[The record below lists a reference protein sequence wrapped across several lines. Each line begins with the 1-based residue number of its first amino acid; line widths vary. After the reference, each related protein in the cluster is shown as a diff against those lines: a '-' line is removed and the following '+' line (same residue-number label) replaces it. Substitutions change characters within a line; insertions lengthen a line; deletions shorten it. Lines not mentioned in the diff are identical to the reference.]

1 MLSDPRQVT
10 SCVPGAEITEQLD
23 ECAYKGT
30 IRVQVG
36 PIVANYKGE
45 LQVERLDA
53 QSYTIELV
61 GKGRDIKGKGS
72 ASMRMTGQLRA
83 LAEGETEVTGTSQ
96 VNISGRLAQFGGR
109 MIEDVSDQ
117 IFAQFTHNLAQRFQ
131 GPEESEA
138 RETQASTAEP
148 IKVLPVALTAVWT
161 AIVRFFRRL
170 VGRSSAA

>member
-1 MLSDPRQVT
+1 MMDRDEAGTLARLKTLRQ
-10 SCVPGAEITEQLD
+10 
-23 ECAYKGT
+23 
-30 IRVQVG
+30 
-36 PIVANYKGE
+36 
-45 LQVERLDA
+45 
-53 QSYTIELV
+53 
-61 GKGRDIKGKGS
+61 
-72 ASMRMTGQLRA
+72 
-83 LAEGETEVTGTSQ
+83 EVFAPKT
-96 VNISGRLAQFGGR
+96 AQFGGR

-161 AIVRFFRRL
+161 AIVRFLRRL

>member
-1 MLSDPRQVT
+1 
-10 SCVPGAEITEQLD
+10 
-23 ECAYKGT
+23 
-30 IRVQVG
+30 
-36 PIVANYKGE
+36 
-45 LQVERLDA
+45 
-53 QSYTIELV
+53 
-61 GKGRDIKGKGS
+61 
-72 ASMRMTGQLRA
+72 MRMTGQLRA
-83 LAEGETEVTGTSQ
+83 LAEGGTEVTGTSQ